1 MATTTLSVSN
11 GNRGKIY
18 TLTYSVSSTS
28 AATTVTLTSLK
39 VGNSSWAG
47 SPIIIRFYADS
58 TSTQITSITDDG
70 WAVDSTHTINKTYSW
85 NKAESAQT
93 KHVLVYGKQSANG
106 SESTIGTTDIEVSIP
121 ALAKYAVTYNA
132 NGGSGAPATQYKVYG
147 KNLTLSTVKP
157 TRSGFSFVKW
167 FTAAD
172 GTGTGYNPGATYSTN
187 AALNLYAKWSA
198 VPSVTSLKVIRSDEN
213 GDQDDSG
220 TYAAVTATWTM
231 DSSTSESATVTGTIT
246 PQGGTSSAIT
256 LSGTTTGTGGTVT
269 ALVPNMDTDTQY
281 VVAITAA
288 NGSNT
293 ATRSAVLTRA
303 FFIMDFKAGGGGIG
317 IGRAAPSDSLAVG
330 YDAEFDGNVDIF
342 GPTNI
347 DSTLNTTGKITS
359 NNNVQATQYMILKA
373 SSSNYAAIRT
383 IPSSSG
389 GRSSDAIKFY
399 STLDNADGDEIVVCN
414 GGQVIVGAGESGNN
428 LHTALNAAV
437 GSEQLHLASDS
448 SVNIYSTCNTIANR
462 LRWQFTASSNAP
474 YIYADCGAAS
484 SVAVNTTTTNGVTAN
499 TNLGGYYI
507 RDKNAYWTGFF
518 GSRTGTSGDIWTLI
532 AAHNKK
538 EDGTDVANYIQAI
551 VTKAGAQTY
560 SISNPTNFRSAIA
573 ASNKPTQLY
582 NNATGSNGTITLSAS
597 AANYNH
603 MRIYYRNASGQ
614 GNHVN
619 QYNATEVFSPNGK
632 YVNLA
637 VVGPDNT
644 SDLISMNTRLA
655 LISGTTINNARSAS
669 GNISSSSAAAGA
681 YNEVYIVRV
690 EAWND

>member
-28 AATTVTLTSLK
+28 TATTVTLTSLK

-70 WAVDSTHTINKTYSW
+70 WAVDSTHTINSTYSW

-93 KHVLVYGKQSANG
+93 KHLLVYGKQSVNG
-106 SESTIGTTDIEVSIP
+106 SEITIGTTDIEVSVP

-132 NGGSGAPATQYKVYG
+132 NGGSGAPATQYKVHS
-147 KNLTLSTVKP
+147 KNLTLSVVKP
-157 TRSGFSFVKW
+157 TRSGFSFVRW

-172 GTGTGYNPGATYSTN
+172 GTGTGYNPGATYSTD

-281 VVAITAA
+281 VVTITAA

-330 YDAEFDGNVDIF
+330 YNAEFDGSVDIF

-347 DSTLNTTGKITS
+347 DSTLDTTGKITS
-359 NNNVQATQYMILKA
+359 LGEVEAQERLVVNA
-373 SSSNYAAIRT
+373 SEDNYGAICFNSENAIHDGVRFY
-383 IPSSSG
+383 G
-389 GRSSDAIKFY
+389 GDDEY
-399 STLDNADGDEIVVCN
+399 GDEMV
-414 GGQVIVGAGESGNN
+414 VGAGGMFVAGSGESAYN
-428 LHTALNAAV
+428 LHNALIDAGENPGNEHSFIAAD
-437 GSEQLHLASDS
+437 GHLYFFSH
-448 SVNIYSTCNTIANR
+448 CNTIENR
-462 LRWQFTASSNAP
+462 TQLMLYNSSNAQLFGR
-474 YIYADCGAAS
+474 CGADH
-484 SVAVNTTTTNGVTAN
+484 AVGIDTSANNGVTTN
-499 TNLGGYYI
+499 TNIGALSFQ
-507 RDKNAYWTGFF
+507 DKNGYWTGNF
-518 GSRTGTSGDIWTLI
+518 GSEIYGSAGKVRSFIG
-532 AAHNKK
+532 ARNKK
-538 EDGTDVANYIQAI
+538 ADGSDVSNYLCVDVNKDGSCVYS
-551 VTKAGAQTY
+551 VTNA
-560 SISNPTNFRSAIA
+560 TNFRSAIWA
-573 ASNKPTQLY
+573 ACKPTQLY
-582 NNATGSNGTITLSAS
+582 NNTSGSNGTITLSAS
-597 AANYNH
+597 AASYTH
-603 MRIYYRNASGQ
+603 MRIHYR
-614 GNHVN
+614 VN
-619 QYNATEVFSPNGK
+619 RDSHIEYGATDVYSPNGK
-632 YVNLA
+632 RVSLLLFRST
-637 VVGPDNT
+637 T
-644 SDLISMNTRLA
+644 SGSMDFAGAIIS
-655 LISGTTINNARSAS
+655 ISGTSITRVSSRVGSFTGSSTSATSNDNN
-669 GNISSSSAAAGA
+669 
-681 YNEVYIVRV
+681 VYIVRV
-690 EAWND
+690 EGWNE

>member
-28 AATTVTLTSLK
+28 TATTVTLTSLK

-106 SESTIGTTDIEVSIP
+106 SESTIGTTDIEVSVP

-167 FTAAD
+167 FTKAD

-198 VPSVTSLKVIRSDEN
+198 IPSVTSLKVIRSDGN

-231 DSSTSESATVTGTIT
+231 ESSTSESATVTGTIT

-330 YDAEFDGNVDIF
+330 YNAEFDGNVDIF

-347 DSTLNTTGKITS
+347 DSTLDTTGKITS
-359 NNNVQATQYMILKA
+359 QHNIQAQCYLILRA
-373 SSSNYAAIRT
+373 NADNFSAIRT
-383 IPSSSG
+383 IPKAG
-389 GRSSDAIKFY
+389 ATGRTGDAIRFY
-399 STLDNADGDEIVVCN
+399 GVEGSSDGDEIVIGN
-414 GGQVIVGAGESGNN
+414 GGQTIVGGGESGIN
-428 LHTALNAAV
+428 LHTALAQ
-437 GSEQLHLASDS
+437 GSGTERLYLASDT
-448 SVNIYSTCNTIANR
+448 SVHIVPNCQTIANR
-462 LRWQFTASSNAP
+462 RDFEVRAAGIMTPSFSGVNYIDGGKGNAAL
-474 YIYADCGAAS
+474 YVRKNTG
-484 SVAVNTTTTNGVTAN
+484 SVWYPAVTLDT
-499 TNLGGYYI
+499 
-507 RDKNAYWTGFF
+507 
-518 GSRTGTSGDIWTLI
+518 TSGGSWSIGNYNNENLQFSWASKANRDSSTNSTTIVNLPNTAGTI
-532 AAHNKK
+532 AL
-538 EDGTDVANYIQAI
+538 
-551 VTKAGAQTY
+551 
-560 SISNPTNFRSAIA
+560 
-573 ASNKPTQLY
+573 KPTQLY
-582 NNATGSNGTITLSAS
+582 NNASGSNGTITLSAT

-669 GNISSSSAAAGA
+669 GNLSSSGSSAGA

>member
-18 TLTYSVSSTS
+18 TLTYSVSSSNT
-28 AATTVTLTSLK
+28 ATTVTLTSLK

-70 WAVDSTHTINKTYSW
+70 WAVDSTHTISSTYSW

-93 KHVLVYGKQSANG
+93 KHLLVYGKESVNG
-106 SESTIGTTDIEVSIP
+106 SEITIGTTDIEVSVP

-147 KNLTLSTVKP
+147 KNLTLSVVKP

-167 FTAAD
+167 FTKAD

-198 VPSVTSLKVIRSDEN
+198 VPSVTSLTVIRSDSSGN
-213 GDQDDSG
+213 QDDSG
-220 TYAAVTATWTM
+220 TYASVTATWTM
-231 DSSTSESATVTGTIT
+231 SSATSESATVTGTIT

-347 DSTLNTTGKITS
+347 DSTLDTTGKITS
-359 NNNVQATQYMILKA
+359 NNYVQATKYMILKA
-373 SSSNYAAIRT
+373 DSSNFAAIRT
-383 IPSSSG
+383 IPYGGS
-389 GRSSDAIKFY
+389 GRSADAIKFY
-399 STLDNADGDEIVVCN
+399 STQDNADGDEIVIGN
-414 GGQVIVGAGESGNN
+414 GGHVIVGAGESGGN
-428 LHTALNAAV
+428 LKTALGLAV
-437 GSEQLHLASDS
+437 GNETLELASDGA
-448 SVNIYSTCNTIANR
+448 VNIYSTCNTIANR
-462 LRWQFTASSNAP
+462 LRWQFTASANSP
-474 YIYADCGAAS
+474 LVYADCGAAS
-484 SVAVNTTTTNGVTAN
+484 AVAIDTSTTNGVTAN

-507 RDKNAYWTGFF
+507 RDKNAYWTGMF
-518 GSRTGTSGDIWTLI
+518 GNRTGSSGDVWAFIG
-532 AAHNKK
+532 ARNKK
-538 EDGTDVANYIQAI
+538 ADGTDVSNYIQAI

-560 SISNPTNFRSAIA
+560 SISSPANFRSAISSPA
-573 ASNKPTQLY
+573 RVTQLY
-582 NNATGSNGTITLSAS
+582 YNATGTDGTVTLSATS
-597 AANYNH
+597 ANYTWL
-603 MRIYYRNASGQ
+603 RIYFKKNGDANACGSTD
-614 GNHVN
+614 V
-619 QYNATEVFSPNGK
+619 YAPNGK
-632 YVNLA
+632 KASLMLA
-637 VVGPDNT
+637 NYSGRTHQIMEKIVT
-644 SDLISMNTRLA
+644 
-655 LISGTTINNARSAS
+655 ISGTSITKTSEGYVNYQAS
-669 GNISSSSAAAGA
+669 NTGWNSGTTDTTL
-681 YNEVYIVRV
+681 YIYRV
-690 EAWND
+690 EGWTN